1 MRIEL
6 DEKELRER
14 INLNRNRLLNDS
26 YYTID
31 GIFSPSDYEW
41 YGDKEGR
48 ALLAF
53 VSHYNINREKIPC
66 MEQLLEK
73 MPEHMNEDLYFG
85 PKTSEIIHEQQLSG
99 HSWLLRGLCEHYEQ
113 FEDAFSLKCVNSIVQ
128 HLYMP
133 TLGKYSTYPINRENK
148 NEGEVSGSSVG
159 VLNGWKLS
167 TDIGCAFMSIDG
179 LSHAY
184 RILKD
189 DKLKALIDEMIS
201 VYSSID
207 KVSIKA
213 QTHCTLTAARGMMR
227 MFSVTSDEKYLIAA
241 KNIFNL
247 YVFGGGMT
255 YTYQNLNWWG
265 RPDSWTEPCAV
276 IDSLMLALMLYKVE
290 KKEEYRNLAARIYI
304 NGFASLQRDNGG
316 AGTDSLVC
324 PGSTKTELH
333 AEMYEAYFCCTM
345 RLSEGLWYIYENKD
359 LLWSEDS
366 EGISKNENGVY
377 MSGDIIYAEIS
388 GGGERYAE
396 KIVSVDGHALSP
408 LLKYYKLPKE
418 IILSTKQKILF

>member
-53 VSHYNINREKIPC
+53 VSHY
-66 MEQLLEK
+66 
-73 MPEHMNEDLYFG
+73 
-85 PKTSEIIHEQQLSG
+85 
-99 HSWLLRGLCEHYEQ
+99 
-113 FEDAFSLKCVNSIVQ
+113 
-128 HLYMP
+128 
-133 TLGKYSTYPINRENK
+133 K
-148 NEGEVSGSSVG
+148 N
-159 VLNGWKLS
+159 
-167 TDIGCAFMSIDG
+167 
-179 LSHAY
+179 
-184 RILKD
+184 
-189 DKLKALIDEMIS
+189 
-201 VYSSID
+201 
-207 KVSIKA
+207 
-213 QTHCTLTAARGMMR
+213 
-227 MFSVTSDEKYLIAA
+227 
-241 KNIFNL
+241 
-247 YVFGGGMT
+247 
-255 YTYQNLNWWG
+255 
-265 RPDSWTEPCAV
+265 
-276 IDSLMLALMLYKVE
+276 
-290 KKEEYRNLAARIYI
+290 
-304 NGFASLQRDNGG
+304 
-316 AGTDSLVC
+316 
-324 PGSTKTELH
+324 
-333 AEMYEAYFCCTM
+333 
-345 RLSEGLWYIYENKD
+345 

-366 EGISKNENGVY
+366 EGVSKNENGVY

>member
-31 GIFSPSDYEW
+31 GIFSPSDYDW

-53 VSHYNINREKIPC
+53 VSHYKINREKIPC
-66 MEQLLEK
+66 MELLLEK

-99 HSWLLRGLCEHYEQ
+99 HSWLLRGLCEHYER

-189 DKLKALIDEMIS
+189 DKLKALIDEMIL

-290 KKEEYRNLAARIYI
+290 KKEEHRNLAARIYI

-324 PGSTKTELH
+324 PGSTKTHLH

-359 LLWSEDS
+359 LLWSEDY

-377 MSGDIIYAEIS
+377 MSGDIVYAEIS

-418 IILSTKQKILF
+418 IILSTKQKVLF

>member
-31 GIFSPSDYEW
+31 GIFSPSDYDW

-53 VSHYNINREKIPC
+53 VSHYKINREKIPC
-66 MEQLLEK
+66 MELLLEK
-73 MPEHMNEDLYFG
+73 MPEHMNEYLYFG

-99 HSWLLRGLCEHYEQ
+99 HSWLLRGLCEHYEL
-113 FEDAFSLKCVNSIVQ
+113 FKAAFSLMCVNSIVQ

-159 VLNGWKLS
+159 VLNGWELS

-189 DKLKALIDEMIS
+189 DKLKALIDEMIWF
-201 VYSSID
+201 I
-207 KVSIKA
+207 
-213 QTHCTLTAARGMMR
+213 QTLT
-227 MFSVTSDEKYLIAA
+227 KY
-241 KNIFNL
+241 
-247 YVFGGGMT
+247 
-255 YTYQNLNWWG
+255 Q
-265 RPDSWTEPCAV
+265 
-276 IDSLMLALMLYKVE
+276 
-290 KKEEYRNLAARIYI
+290 
-304 NGFASLQRDNGG
+304 
-316 AGTDSLVC
+316 
-324 PGSTKTELH
+324 
-333 AEMYEAYFCCTM
+333 
-345 RLSEGLWYIYENKD
+345 
-359 LLWSEDS
+359 
-366 EGISKNENGVY
+366 
-377 MSGDIIYAEIS
+377 
-388 GGGERYAE
+388 
-396 KIVSVDGHALSP
+396 
-408 LLKYYKLPKE
+408 
-418 IILSTKQKILF
+418 

>member
-1 MRIEL
+1 MRIEF

-31 GIFSPSDYEW
+31 GIFSPSDYDW

-53 VSHYNINREKIPC
+53 VSHYKINREKIPC
-66 MEQLLEK
+66 MELLLEK

-99 HSWLLRGLCEHYEQ
+99 HSWLLRGLCEHYEL
-113 FEDAFSLKCVNSIVQ
+113 FKDAFSLMCVNSIVQ

-133 TLGKYSTYPINRENK
+133 IFGKYSTYPINRENK

-189 DKLKALIDEMIS
+189 DKLKALIDEMIL

-324 PGSTKTELH
+324 PGSTKTHLH

-359 LLWSEDS
+359 LLWGEDS
-366 EGISKNENGVY
+366 EGVSKNENGVY
-377 MSGDIIYAEIS
+377 MSGDIVYAEIS

-418 IILSTKQKILF
+418 IILSTKQKVLF